1 MNYHDH
7 ENSLARKRKSF
18 CHGQLILMSFEL
30 SIRCKIGLHG
40 LDPRTGFAQRG
51 RGPFDFRLIGG
62 DQQIERLQHSIGP
75 APVRSQ
81 SKFLSRRQAVHW
93 RSCPNDSFGPILESQ

>member
-75 APVRSQ
+75 ASPIPVEVPVTT
-81 SKFLSRRQAVHW
+81 A
-93 RSCPNDSFGPILESQ
+93 SCPLAFMSERLLGPILESQ